1 MIPYRLAGQILF
13 YGLIQLLNETLSR
26 LILCGRGVE
35 GMLRA
40 SIIRLRVCC
49 SVRQG
54 GRYIMVHLV
63 REKQEICIYTVNIP
77 RMDGEIKRLLRQ
89 DGGPI

>member
-1 MIPYRLAGQILF
+1 
-13 YGLIQLLNETLSR
+13 
-26 LILCGRGVE
+26 
-35 GMLRA
+35 
-40 SIIRLRVCC
+40 
-49 SVRQG
+49 
-54 GRYIMVHLV
+54 MVHLV